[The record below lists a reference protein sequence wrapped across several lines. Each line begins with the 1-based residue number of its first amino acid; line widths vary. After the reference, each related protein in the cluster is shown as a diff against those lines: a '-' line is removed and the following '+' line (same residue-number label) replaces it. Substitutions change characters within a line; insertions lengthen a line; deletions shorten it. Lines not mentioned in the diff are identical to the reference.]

1 MSCLSL
7 SGAAYLARTRIL
19 SQGIFKSTFQNEA
32 KFSSNTEHDVST
44 LGHFWLLKR
53 NCETEQVTASR
64 EHINITCGDM
74 LNLMEHSVKY
84 VQYELS
90 ETG

>member
-1 MSCLSL
+1 MKAELPRNILLDSV
-7 SGAAYLARTRIL
+7 TRP
-19 SQGIFKSTFQNEA
+19 
-32 KFSSNTEHDVST
+32 NTEHDVST

-53 NCETEQVTASR
+53 NYETEQVTASR

-90 ETG
+90 GNWVTR